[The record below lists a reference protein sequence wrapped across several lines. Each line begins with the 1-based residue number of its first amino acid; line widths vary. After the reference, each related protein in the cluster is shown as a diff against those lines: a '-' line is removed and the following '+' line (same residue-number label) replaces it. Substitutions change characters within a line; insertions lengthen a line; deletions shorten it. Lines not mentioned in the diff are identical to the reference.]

1 MSYQS
6 EKQLEDML
14 ILNLKD
20 NHKYEF
26 IQIKDQEGLELNFR
40 NKLNS
45 LNSEDLKGTNLSD
58 KEFERVLIYVK
69 GKSVFQSAKQL
80 RSKFQLQRDDGS
92 IIYMKLI
99 DFESPS
105 KNSYQISNQI
115 TMRGKYQNRYDVTIL
130 INGIPVVQI
139 ELKRRGLPLKD
150 AFNQISRYD
159 RHSYDGL
166 FKYIQIFI
174 ISNGVETKYFSNS
187 DKGFQYSLTF
197 YWTDEKNNRINQLN
211 DFSDVFLTQ
220 NHLMQMIN
228 TYTILNDTEKT
239 VMVMRPYQVY
249 AVKAVVKTATETAN
263 GGFIWHTTGSG
274 KTMTSFKVSEI
285 LSKEPSIKKVIFLI
299 DRNDLDSQT
308 VEEFNKFEKN
318 SVDITNNTSVLVKQM
333 KDISVNLIVTT
344 VQKMNNAIKKE
355 KYKSIMEQYQD
366 EKVIFVI
373 DECHRSTFGSMHT
386 EIRRFFKKAQFF
398 GFTGTPRF
406 KENKS
411 QDGRTTEDV
420 FGRCLHSYILK
431 EAIFDNNVLGFS
443 VEYIKTFD
451 GQYDE
456 EDGERVVSIDTE
468 EVYNAPERISM
479 VANHIVQC
487 HDQKTMRRKY
497 TAMFAVSEIPMLIE
511 YYKEFKNIKHDLK
524 IAAIYSFQANEEI
537 ETKDEHSREAL
548 DDIIK
553 DYNNMFG
560 TSFNTETF
568 GAYQNDVS
576 KRVKKGEIDLLIVV
590 RMFLTGFD
598 SKSLNTLYV
607 DKSLK
612 WHDLLQSFSRTNRVF
627 DPTKK
632 WGNIVCYRNLKPE
645 TDAAIKLF
653 SNSDNTDCVLQES
666 FDAYLQKFKSYLN
679 DMHQVVTEPED
690 IDKLYSEEDQKKF
703 VVAFKNMA
711 QTLLALGTFVEFEFT
726 EEMLGINEQTYEDF
740 KSRYLTIRE
749 NVSQSQKQG
758 KTSILDDIDFAI
770 EIVQTD
776 RINVSYIMNLLRNI
790 EREDKKQ
797 QQRDIK
803 HILGEIGRSDNPQLK
818 KKADLIRNFL
828 EKEFANLDFN
838 TPIDEAFGDYEEK
851 IRNEEIKEFAEKE
864 NIEIDFLKDLISQFE
879 FTGIID
885 KGYITSQIKKPFLEK
900 RTIAGKIIDF
910 IKENVFKYQ

>member
-130 INGIPVVQI
+130 INGLPVVQI

-479 VANHIVQC
+479 VANHIIQC

-548 DDIIK
+548 DSIIK
-553 DYNNMFG
+553 DYNNIFG

-653 SNSDNTDCVLQES
+653 SNSDNTDCVLQEG

-679 DMHQVVTEPED
+679 DMYQVVTEPED

-749 NVSQSQKQG
+749 NVSHSQKQG